1 MKRQP
6 HTYSNVSVVSIE
18 DNFNTDLILMMTQI
32 VIMIDGIE
40 QLLLLC
46 VTLIKPIL
54 FENSCE

>member
-46 VTLIKPIL
+46 VTLIKLIL
-54 FENSCE
+54 F